1 MPKFHKKRCFIWV
14 QPGSRPK
21 LRCQADP
28 KQVIAEY
35 HKFGVKDKKVS
46 PESVNFYIKMYFE
59 WMNTPYIVVS
69 GQLAVGSW
77 QLSVGVGQPFD
88 FATAARA
95 VRSAMSVAIRVAF
108 YVSGL

>member
-69 GQLAVGSW
+69 CQWAVGSWQLAVGSW
-77 QLSVGVGQPFD
+77 QLAVGSGQ
-88 FATAARA
+88 
-95 VRSAMSVAIRVAF
+95 
-108 YVSGL
+108 